1 MPSRNL
7 KIAKPERERLL
18 HRWHYCVEV
27 ICKYLEKIIAEER
40 ERQRKREICGHVD
53 IYKCRPKFKGR
64 CKERSEGL
72 DLEALYLLHRLF
84 KADLEYTSGISSNS
98 KFFSLQ
104 RKALAL
110 KASLAEQ
117 LARKKKRLSE
127 LVEDCLFHIT
137 ALVVDA
143 GGDQNKIG
151 FSIDYLS
158 KLKGSLGIQR
168 NLIVPKEGEGKR
180 FRGMINNINKNYFYG
195 KYDLMNYLKTLA
207 SGFRPKVERLA
218 FRKLLY
224 YGTPARAGIRW
235 SRRRGVSSNP
245 LPTHKYP

>member
-1 MPSRNL
+1 MPSRNS

-18 HRWHYCVEV
+18 RRWHYCVEV
-27 ICKYLEKIIAEER
+27 ISKSLEEIIAEER
-40 ERQRKREICGHVD
+40 ERQRKREICGNVD

-84 KADLEYTSGISSNS
+84 KADLDYTNVISNPQ
-98 KFFSLQ
+98 FFSLQ

-117 LARKKKRLSE
+117 LARKGKELSP
-127 LVEDCLFHIT
+127 LIEDCLFHIT
-137 ALVVDA
+137 ALVVDV

-158 KLKGSLGIQR
+158 ELKGCLGTR
-168 NLIVPKEGEGKR
+168 GRLIVSQKAHEQR
-180 FRGMINNINKNYFYG
+180 FKDIIKAITRNYFEG

-207 SGFRPKVERLA
+207 SAFKPRVQRPA
-218 FRKLLY
+218 FRQLLHY
-224 YGTPARAGIRW
+224 RTPARW
-235 SRRRGVSSNP
+235 P
-245 LPTHKYP
+245 LRLGRLV